1 LGWHPY
7 FKIGDDIG
15 KLKMKM
21 SPSEM
26 IGIDQQMIPTGKRYE
41 YDEFNLGKQIGAT
54 ILDNC
59 FTFDQKNNNKFA
71 EVLLES
77 ETMRLRFWQRL
88 GVNQFNYVQVFTHP
102 DRHAIALEPMTCNV
116 DAFNNGEGLTVLLPN
131 EKVEVSCGVEVSVV

>member
-1 LGWHPY
+1 
-7 FKIGDDIG
+7 
-15 KLKMKM
+15 MKM